1 MIKCWEP
8 IFSHVERFLCGPL
21 LRSIYRNLGNEDLW
35 WSPTNLTCKK
45 GGIEVI
51 AHTHIMVIL
60 KKKNKLQGNSKLGH
74 FSISI
79 ETKVPLPP
87 KNTIFVPFEEMYP
100 VEPTL
105 RNWSLLSAIN
115 LCHFALIWCQKFH
128 FFCWEE
134 EEKN

>member
-1 MIKCWEP
+1 MCGHDKVLRAN
-8 IFSHVERFLCGPL
+8 FFFHVERLLCGPL

-79 ETKVPLPP
+79 ETKVPLPTKIQFSYQLKKCTP
-87 KNTIFVPFEEMYP
+87 
-100 VEPTL
+100 L
-105 RNWSLLSAIN
+105 SLPLEIGP
-115 LCHFALIWCQKFH
+115 C
-128 FFCWEE
+128 
-134 EEKN
+134 